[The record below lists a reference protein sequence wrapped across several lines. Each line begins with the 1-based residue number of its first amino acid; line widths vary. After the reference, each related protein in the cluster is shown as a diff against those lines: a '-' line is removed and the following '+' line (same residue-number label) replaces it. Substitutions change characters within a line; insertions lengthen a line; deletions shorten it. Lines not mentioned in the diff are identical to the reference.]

1 MVIKEG
7 DIDVSDSDDEDDSKY
22 QAIVSKR
29 YLLFLRECILND
41 HVCWQLQYLF

>member
-22 QAIVSKR
+22 QANVSKR
-29 YLLFLRECILND
+29 CLSFLRECMLND
-41 HVCWQLQYLF
+41 QVYWQLQYLF